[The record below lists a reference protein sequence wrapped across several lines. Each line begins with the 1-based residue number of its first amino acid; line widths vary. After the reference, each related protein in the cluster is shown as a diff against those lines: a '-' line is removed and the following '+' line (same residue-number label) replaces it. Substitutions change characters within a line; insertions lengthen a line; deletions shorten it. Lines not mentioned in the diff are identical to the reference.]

1 MPDSDEFY
9 KSKPR
14 EQVGRDTFDR
24 YKAQVRAAGFASLS
38 ILENDGVERVFCD
51 YHDDFVVK
59 KNVRGSVEYCFFQ
72 VKTKRKAKESW
83 TLNEIFGL
91 SVKAKDQ
98 TKQST
103 PSIRD
108 SFAGKLLQHT
118 VNFPRSC
125 GGVIFMTNA
134 YVDDTVEDVSE
145 CISKKDCGNKYTNVL
160 KERFNECFTNPKS
173 TALSDDDVLVRI
185 SKLSFETDVQH
196 IKGVNNNFESLA
208 RGKIFEYSEVDL
220 EFNEARQILVGLLD
234 LVGKKSGGIITE
246 FTEEVIDAKASVD
259 INDLLDVL
267 SISRAAYHQLA
278 SGGDKRAIKSVS
290 VIQRALT
297 SAGAGPQEIEFCSK
311 CKTDW
316 DIWLRQ
322 NRVKLSEMDIME
334 VFSHIDD
341 ILNKIIEGGK
351 GFKLPS
357 LRPEITFLANTLKSK
372 NIFFDLSESLLL
384 GGFFSALVRCK
395 S

>member
-1 MPDSDEFY
+1 MTDSDDFY

-83 TLNEIFGL
+83 TLAEIFGL

-98 TKQST
+98 AKQST

-118 VNFPRSC
+118 VNFPRNC
-125 GGVIFMTNA
+125 GGVVFMTNA

-145 CISKKDCGNKYTNVL
+145 YISRKDCGNKYTKVL
-160 KERFNECFTNPKS
+160 KERFNECFTNSKS
-173 TALSDDDVLVRI
+173 SVLSDDDVLACI
-185 SKLSFETDVQH
+185 SKLGFETDVQH
-196 IKGVNNNFESLA
+196 IKGENNNFESLA

-234 LVGKKSGGIITE
+234 LVGKKSGGVITE

-297 SAGAGPQEIEFCSK
+297 SAGAGAQEIEFCSK

-316 DIWLRQ
+316 DVWLRQ

-334 VFSHIDD
+334 VLSNIDD
-341 ILNKIIEGGK
+341 ILNKIIESGR
-351 GFKLPS
+351 GFKLS
-357 LRPEITFLANTLKSK
+357 ALRPEIAFLANILKSK
-372 NIFFDLSESLLL
+372 NIIFDLNESLLL